1 MTDVI
6 VQRSTSEP
14 SEPTP
19 KRLVDH
25 LDPRLVKALTV
36 IGFGLPILGYFWVV
50 ANFSVNVIYGDQLSD
65 VNVIR
70 ASYAHLIPWEALWAQ
85 YQTNR
90 LFFPN
95 LIVVLLAHTTHFNIR
110 LEVLLDATMLL
121 VATALVGLDAQAP
134 VAIDA
139 LALLLPGRAVD
150 LLPGA
155 VRGLALRLP
164 DGVVSGA
171 PLAGG
176 GLDPPRSQSLTW
188 LTMIGA
194 IAAAIVGSFSSF
206 QGLLIWPTGLVLL
219 YHRRRS
225 WPFVVIWIA
234 AGVASAAVY
243 FRNLNFSYGNQRSQ
257 LCRSSPLASIQFFLL
272 AIGDVVGFRVR
283 PGYGNDAVLLF
294 GVVILLLAIASIV
307 AFGIRRDDH
316 GGGPVGVA
324 LICFGLLFAAS
335 ITEGRSQQG
344 LWAASQSRYTTYD
357 LLILVG
363 IYLTVLGSS
372 HPVEERSVTAHRW
385 GRREQSRDRAM
396 AVRRELG
403 RAVRGQCA
411 SRSAGD
417 RRRRHHRPGARG
429 APQCP
434 EGHPGRPQR
443 LRHCRSGGQEHRPA
457 AGRQCPSRLGT
468 VSAAC
473 VYPAT
478 DPDGEAT
485 ASQSLRPR
493 VLRHRDHRVPGCTS
507 VYEKRVGGTVR
518 RPTAGVAEAANGSP

>member
-1 MTDVI
+1 MTDV
-6 VQRSTSEP
+6 VVRRSTSEP
-14 SEPTP
+14 SESTP

-110 LEVLLDATMLL
+110 IEVLLDATMLL
-121 VATALVGLDAQAP
+121 VATALVIWTHRRRSPSTPWLYYCP
-134 VAIDA
+134 VALLTFSLVQYEDSLFGYQMAWYLVLLSLAVA
-139 LALLLPGRAVD
+139 LALLDRT
-150 LLPGA
+150 
-155 VRGLALRLP
+155 
-164 DGVVSGA
+164 
-171 PLAGG
+171 
-176 GLDPPRSQSLTW
+176 SLTR

-225 WPFVVIWIA
+225 WPFVVIWIV
-234 AGVASAAVY
+234 AGVASAVLY
-243 FRNLNFSYGNQRSQ
+243 FRNLNFGYGLSGRNYVVHHLWPSGK
-257 LCRSSPLASIQFFLL
+257 FFLL
-272 AIGDVVGFRVR
+272 AIGDVLGFGVR
-283 PGYGNDAVLLF
+283 PGYGNGAVLLF

-363 IYLTVLGSS
+363 IYLTVLGSPTLLRNDRS
-372 HPVEERSVTAHRW
+372 PHTDGADESRAGTERWPSGASWAGRYADSALLVARVTVVVVITAQVLGGLPNARKGIRDDHSGFVIAARVARSIDQQPDANVRAALEPFLPPAYT
-385 GRREQSRDRAM
+385 RRQIRTAKRLHLSLFDRGYFAI
-396 AVRRELG
+396 G
-403 RAVRGQCA
+403 TTG
-411 SRSAGD
+411 S
-417 RRRRHHRPGARG
+417 RG
-429 APQCP
+429 APP
-434 EGHPGRPQR
+434 YT
-443 LRHCRSGGQEHRPA
+443 RSELVEP
-457 AGRQCPSRLGT
+457 
-468 VSAAC
+468 
-473 VYPAT
+473 
-478 DPDGEAT
+478 
-485 ASQSLRPR
+485 
-493 VLRHRDHRVPGCTS
+493 
-507 VYEKRVGGTVR
+507 
-518 RPTAGVAEAANGSP
+518 